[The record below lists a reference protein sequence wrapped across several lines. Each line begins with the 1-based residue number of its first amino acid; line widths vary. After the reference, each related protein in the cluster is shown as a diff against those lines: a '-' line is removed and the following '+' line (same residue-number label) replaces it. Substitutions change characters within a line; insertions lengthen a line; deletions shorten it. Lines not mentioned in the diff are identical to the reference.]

1 MTPCLLTVFFPM
13 LDSISFPGDNLSLAL
28 NQAVTN
34 KPVIPYSYR
43 PIAMRLSPQLSGDR
57 SVDDNGG
64 CQP

>member
-1 MTPCLLTVFFPM
+1 M